1 MAPLGFIE
9 ILDAKGA
16 VTERVPV
23 HSWPLSIGRSYSN
36 QVILGDPYVCP
47 LHLSISPDDQGR
59 LIARDLASVNG
70 LYAGTSGTRVDQLE
84 IFSGTQF
91 RLGRTLLRYCS
102 IDHPLAPTALDLP
115 MGDTRWLQPY
125 VGAVAL
131 AMILTVLCLDGFL
144 SSVERVKFADVVGS
158 PLVTIVSLLGWA
170 GLWGLA
176 SRIMVSHFHFNQH
189 VTIACA
195 AVLGFILLSTG
206 SDWCEFILPS
216 IQVSWFAGLFG
227 SAIILACL
235 VYGHLGF
242 ASVLRRRLRLRA
254 ALLVSLTVF
263 GINAISDYAARSKFS
278 TVMEYNGVLK
288 PLDATV
294 VPAVSMDQYFAG
306 SEKLKTALDSLAQ
319 KARANQP

>member
-9 ILDAKGA
+9 ILDAKGG
-16 VTERVPV
+16 VTERIRID
-23 HSWPLSIGRSYSN
+23 SWPLAIGRAYTN
-36 QVILGDPYVCP
+36 HVILGDPYVCP
-47 LHLSISPDDQGR
+47 LHLSISPDEQGR

-70 LYAGTSGTRVDQLE
+70 LHAGASGPRVEQLE
-84 IFSGTQF
+84 IHSGTQF

-102 IDHPLAPTALDLP
+102 VDHPLAPTALDLP
-115 MGDTRWLQPY
+115 LRGTRWAQPY

-131 AMILTVLCLDGFL
+131 VIVLAVLCLDGFL
-144 SSVERVKFADVVGS
+144 SSVERVKFADVVGG
-158 PLVTIVSLLGWA
+158 PLVTVVSLLGWA

-195 AVLGFILLSTG
+195 AVLGFILLSAG

-216 IQVSWFAGLFG
+216 IQVGWFAGLFG

-242 ASVLRRRLRLRA
+242 ASVLRRRSRLRA
-254 ALLVSLTVF
+254 ALLVSLAVL

-278 TVMEYNGVLK
+278 TVMEYNGTLK

-294 VPAVSMDQYFAG
+294 VPAVSMDQFFAG

-319 KARANQP
+319 KARAVQP